1 MKEECKRTHLE
12 RREHPMAHACGPSA
26 AGGSATGRGR
36 TATITATGAAGGD
49 ASVGAG
55 GGVGAA
61 GRAQI

>member
-1 MKEECKRTHLE
+1 VKEECKRTHLE

-26 AGGSATGRGR
+26 AGGSATRRGS
-36 TATITATGAAGGD
+36 TATGAASGD